1 MFGISIMAT
10 DRVTRAGTATLPSP
24 GDDTVV
30 LLWDLVDALTAL
42 GNYLEAANLISL
54 STTEQPTDRLREVLE
69 KSLGQYE
76 RAAEAMRRLAHPA
89 M

>member
-1 MFGISIMAT
+1 MFGTSIMAT
-10 DRVTRAGTATLPSP
+10 DRVTGAGTATPSP

-30 LLWDLVDALTAL
+30 LLRDLVDALTAL
-42 GNYLEAANLISL
+42 GNYLESANLISL
-54 STTEQPTDRLREVLE
+54 STTEQSTDRLREVLE

-89 M
+89 L